1 MIFKCKMCGGT
12 LDVKEG
18 QSIAEC
24 EFCGTKQTIPVTNNE
39 KSFNLH
45 NRANALRLRNEFD
58 KAIIVYE
65 NILTD
70 NPDDVEAHWGLLLCK
85 YGIEYVDDPL
95 TGKKIPTCH
104 RTQFDSVFSD
114 PDYKAAIKNAD
125 VLAREVYETEAK
137 EIDGIQKHILEISQ
151 KEERFD
157 VFICYKE
164 SDENGRRTIDS
175 VIAQDLYSALT
186 QKGYKVFFS
195 KITLETKLGEMY
207 EPYIFAALNS
217 AKVMLVIGTKEAYF
231 NAVWVRN
238 EWSRF
243 IKIMERDHDKYL
255 IPCYKDMDAYD
266 LPMEMA
272 SFQAQDMGKIGFLQ
286 DLLYGIDKL
295 FGKTARSV
303 KTEEKPTTVIQNSVN
318 CSALLERAQILIED
332 GDTKKADSL
341 LEKVLNNDPKNAK
354 AYFYK
359 LLIDLNV
366 KSADELNN
374 FTRQISSEP
383 NYIKAYRYADVT
395 MKAELDG
402 YSNRIEEYIQ
412 RKKKEETYANCVKL
426 YNAECYLEASLGFQ
440 SLADYNDSHIYYEH
454 CITEIEK
461 ENQKRYSAA
470 MEYIENCEY
479 DKAVEQL
486 KYIKEYKDSNELLK
500 KCEIEIKRASAIKK
514 VKDMR
519 IIKIVTLIYV
529 MAIAISLLVTR
540 LFIPLTKYNQAERAY
555 KSGNYD
561 TAIALYDD
569 LYRNHHDFK
578 NAASKINPTKYK
590 KADTLVK
597 NGEFTEAQKIFE
609 ELGDFENSAD
619 RVNLTKASQSF
630 VDNDYLTAIN
640 YVSAVGGEI
649 NIVFDTDGGNEISN
663 EKFYGN
669 IKVSSDDIPSATK
682 IGYTFN
688 KWKLSFWEID
698 VTPDKYNVN
707 VILKASYFYVI

>member
-1 MIFKCKMCGGT
+1 
-12 LDVKEG
+12 
-18 QSIAEC
+18 
-24 EFCGTKQTIPVTNNE
+24 
-39 KSFNLH
+39 
-45 NRANALRLRNEFD
+45 
-58 KAIIVYE
+58 
-65 NILTD
+65 
-70 NPDDVEAHWGLLLCK
+70 
-85 YGIEYVDDPL
+85 
-95 TGKKIPTCH
+95 
-104 RTQFDSVFSD
+104 
-114 PDYKAAIKNAD
+114 
-125 VLAREVYETEAK
+125 
-137 EIDGIQKHILEISQ
+137 
-151 KEERFD
+151 
-157 VFICYKE
+157 
-164 SDENGRRTIDS
+164 
-175 VIAQDLYSALT
+175 
-186 QKGYKVFFS
+186 
-195 KITLETKLGEMY
+195 MY

-303 KTEEKPTTVIQNSVN
+303 KAEEKPTSVIQNSVN

-366 KSADELNN
+366 KNADELNN

-383 NYIKAYRYADVT
+383 NYIKAYRYADAA
-395 MKAELDG
+395 MKAELDR

-426 YNAECYLEASLGFQ
+426 YNAECYLEASRGFQ
-440 SLADYNDSHIYYEH
+440 SLADYNNSRIYYER

>member
-1 MIFKCKMCGGT
+1 
-12 LDVKEG
+12 
-18 QSIAEC
+18 
-24 EFCGTKQTIPVTNNE
+24 
-39 KSFNLH
+39 
-45 NRANALRLRNEFD
+45 
-58 KAIIVYE
+58 
-65 NILTD
+65 
-70 NPDDVEAHWGLLLCK
+70 
-85 YGIEYVDDPL
+85 
-95 TGKKIPTCH
+95 
-104 RTQFDSVFSD
+104 
-114 PDYKAAIKNAD
+114 
-125 VLAREVYETEAK
+125 
-137 EIDGIQKHILEISQ
+137 
-151 KEERFD
+151 
-157 VFICYKE
+157 
-164 SDENGRRTIDS
+164 
-175 VIAQDLYSALT
+175 
-186 QKGYKVFFS
+186 
-195 KITLETKLGEMY
+195 
-207 EPYIFAALNS
+207 
-217 AKVMLVIGTKEAYF
+217 
-231 NAVWVRN
+231 
-238 EWSRF
+238 
-243 IKIMERDHDKYL
+243 
-255 IPCYKDMDAYD
+255 
-266 LPMEMA
+266 
-272 SFQAQDMGKIGFLQ
+272 
-286 DLLYGIDKL
+286 
-295 FGKTARSV
+295 
-303 KTEEKPTTVIQNSVN
+303 
-318 CSALLERAQILIED
+318 
-332 GDTKKADSL
+332 
-341 LEKVLNNDPKNAK
+341 
-354 AYFYK
+354 
-359 LLIDLNV
+359 
-366 KSADELNN
+366 
-374 FTRQISSEP
+374 
-383 NYIKAYRYADVT
+383 
-395 MKAELDG
+395 
-402 YSNRIEEYIQ
+402 
-412 RKKKEETYANCVKL
+412 
-426 YNAECYLEASLGFQ
+426 
-440 SLADYNDSHIYYEH
+440 
-454 CITEIEK
+454 
-461 ENQKRYSAA
+461 

-578 NAASKINPTKYK
+578 NAASKINQTKYK

>member
-1 MIFKCKMCGGT
+1 MCGGT
-12 LDVKEG
+12 LDVKDG
-18 QSIAEC
+18 QSIVEC
-24 EFCGTKQTIPVTNNE
+24 EFCGTKQTIPLTDNE

-65 NILTD
+65 NVLAD
-70 NPDDVEAHWGLLLCK
+70 NPDDAEAHWGLLLCK

-125 VLAREVYETEAK
+125 VLAREMYETEAK

-164 SDENGRRTIDS
+164 TDEKGQRTIDS

-195 KITLETKLGEMY
+195 RITLETKLGEMY

-217 AKVMLVIGTKEAYF
+217 AKVMLVIGTQERYF

-295 FGKTARSV
+295 FGRTARPV
-303 KTEEKPTTVIQNSVN
+303 KTEEKPTTVIQNGVN
-318 CSALLERAQILIED
+318 FSALLERAQILIED

-341 LEKVLNNDPKNAK
+341 LEKVLDNDPKNAK

-359 LLIDLNV
+359 LLIDLNA

-383 NYIKAYRYADVT
+383 NYIKAYRYADAA

-402 YSNRIEEYIQ
+402 YTNRIEEKIEQRCEKTYEAAMNYIKICEYDKAIEQ
-412 RKKKEETYANCVKL
+412 
-426 YNAECYLEASLGFQ
+426 
-440 SLADYNDSHIYYEH
+440 LADIKDYKDSDVLIKK
-454 CITEIEK
+454 CKIEK
-461 ENQKRYSAA
+461 ENQRVKVA
-470 MEYIENCEY
+470 
-479 DKAVEQL
+479 EQ
-486 KYIKEYKDSNELLK
+486 EQQE
-500 KCEIEIKRASAIKK
+500 
-514 VKDMR
+514 
-519 IIKIVTLIYV
+519 
-529 MAIAISLLVTR
+529 
-540 LFIPLTKYNQAERAY
+540 QQERADIRT
-555 KSGNYD
+555 KLIILLIIAMI
-561 TAIALYDD
+561 AIAL
-569 LYRNHHDFK
+569 LPLMRCKK
-578 NAASKINPTKYK
+578 N
-590 KADTLVK
+590 
-597 NGEFTEAQKIFE
+597 
-609 ELGDFENSAD
+609 
-619 RVNLTKASQSF
+619 
-630 VDNDYLTAIN
+630 
-640 YVSAVGGEI
+640 
-649 NIVFDTDGGNEISN
+649 SN
-663 EKFYGN
+663 EKASLTETNTYNSNNQPAKNGKFWHYD
-669 IKVSSDDIPSATK
+669 SDNNPTI
-682 IGYTFN
+682 
-688 KWKLSFWEID
+688 W
-698 VTPDKYNVN
+698 
-707 VILKASYFYVI
+707 YVK